1 MSLLV
6 RGMRK
11 SPLSG
16 GALHNMKHAKFIKSA
31 AVMTAGFLVA
41 KAIGAFYRISLTGI
55 LGGYGIGL
63 YQMAYPLFLLFLTFS
78 SAGIPSALS
87 RVVSAESARGRE
99 TTGHMKTA
107 LRLFALIGL
116 FGALLMCAVAALMSG
131 LQGDENLTVCY
142 LALAPSVFLVALVSV
157 LRGYFQGKNDM
168 GPTAFSEIVEQAV
181 KAGFGFFAASIAGDP
196 VHGAA
201 LALLG
206 VSLSELGALIYLV
219 KRYKGER
226 RIKSLRRINGYS
238 LFHSV
243 LPVMAAAALLPLS
256 RTLDSIVIVRLMAR
270 YTGRAVSL
278 YGLYSGGVMSLI
290 DLPAT
295 LAGGLV
301 AAAIPLVSS
310 SASRGDGEG
319 ARRNAAL
326 ALLFTFA
333 LSVPCAVFLFA
344 FASPVVRLLYASLSE
359 SDLKTVVALVRLSS
373 VSAVSLAAVNTLSAC
388 LTGMGRAKCAAKGML
403 VAVVVKLILQCV
415 LVSNPALSVG
425 GAAIASNVCYLVAFF
440 LDSVYT
446 WKVKLRTSYFAKKLK
461 SKEA

>member
-1 MSLLV
+1 M
-6 RGMRK
+6 
-11 SPLSG
+11 
-16 GALHNMKHAKFIKSA
+16 
-31 AVMTAGFLVA
+31 
-41 KAIGAFYRISLTGI
+41 
-55 LGGYGIGL
+55 
-63 YQMAYPLFLLFLTFS
+63 
-78 SAGIPSALS
+78 
-87 RVVSAESARGRE
+87 
-99 TTGHMKTA
+99 
-107 LRLFALIGL
+107 
-116 FGALLMCAVAALMSG
+116 
-131 LQGDENLTVCY
+131 
-142 LALAPSVFLVALVSV
+142 
-157 LRGYFQGKNDM
+157 
-168 GPTAFSEIVEQAV
+168 
-181 KAGFGFFAASIAGDP
+181 
-196 VHGAA
+196 
-201 LALLG
+201 
-206 VSLSELGALIYLV
+206 SLSELGALIYLV

-388 LTGMGRAKCAAKGML
+388 LTGMGRAKCAAKAML

>member
-243 LPVMAAAALLPLS
+243 LPVMAAAALLAHP
-256 RTLDSIVIVRLMAR
+256 RQYRD
-270 YTGRAVSL
+270 RA
-278 YGLYSGGVMSLI
+278 
-290 DLPAT
+290 A
-295 LAGGLV
+295 
-301 AAAIPLVSS
+301 
-310 SASRGDGEG
+310 DGALHG
-319 ARRNAAL
+319 ARRLPLRSVFGRGHVAHRSARYACGRTRCGGDPARIVERVARRRRGREEERRARASFHVRAL
-326 ALLFTFA
+326 RSLRR
-333 LSVPCAVFLFA
+333 LFA

-446 WKVKLRTSYFAKKLK
+446 WKVKLRTSFFARKLK